1 MPSFP
6 RIDSP
11 CPLSAEEQR
20 AIDGHC
26 ERCDKHVHALNDMNE
41 AERRALLAN
50 ASGPIC
56 VSYRKTM
63 PRRVGRI
70 GAAIAATL
78 ITTTAYAGDPA
89 SQPVAQPTVEAAL
102 QDVQEED
109 VFEEDVFLDE
119 IVFVGGVNDPQ
130 DASAALDMSVPA
142 LPMHLLALVPGGGQD
157 ADQEEDLD
165 VIVVVGGGIHVPA
178 DAEWVDEESLLP
190 ALPMI
195 AAQDELPA
203 GSDGSP

>member
-26 ERCDKHVHALNDMNE
+26 DRCDKHVHALNDLSE

-56 VSYRKTM
+56 VSYRKAM

-89 SQPVAQPTVEAAL
+89 ASSVGQPTVAAAL
-102 QDVQEED
+102 QTVEED
-109 VFEEDVFLDE
+109 EFLDE
-119 IVFVGGVNDPQ
+119 IVFVGGVNDSQ
-130 DASAALDMSVPA
+130 DALAALDMSVPA
-142 LPMHLLALVPGGGQD
+142 LPMHTLALVPGAGQETD
-157 ADQEEDLD
+157 EEERLD
-165 VIVVVGGGIHVPA
+165 VIVVVGGGIHDPA

-190 ALPMI
+190 ELPMI
-195 AAQDELPA
+195 AAQDEPPA
-203 GSDGSP
+203 GRDGSR

>member
-26 ERCDKHVHALNDMNE
+26 DRCDKHVHALNEMSE

-50 ASGPIC
+50 AAGPIC

-78 ITTTAYAGDPA
+78 ITTTAYAGDPVVPA
-89 SQPVAQPTVEAAL
+89 AGQPTVAAAL
-102 QDVQEED
+102 QGVEE
-109 VFEEDVFLDE
+109 EVFLED
-119 IVFVGGVNDPQ
+119 IVFVGGVNDSQ
-130 DASAALDMSVPA
+130 DALAAMDMSVPA
-142 LPMHLLALVPGGGQD
+142 LPMHTLALVPGAGQE
-157 ADQEEDLD
+157 ANEEEALD
-165 VIVVVGGGIHVPA
+165 MVVVVGGGIHDPA

-190 ALPMI
+190 SLPMI

-203 GSDGSP
+203 GSDGSR

>member
-26 ERCDKHVHALNDMNE
+26 DRCDKHVHALNDMSE
-41 AERRALLAN
+41 AERGALLA
-50 ASGPIC
+50 AATGPIC
-56 VSYRKTM
+56 VSYRRPA

-89 SQPVAQPTVEAAL
+89 SSPVGQPTVAAAL
-102 QDVQEED
+102 QDVEED
-109 VFEEDVFLDE
+109 GFLDE
-119 IVFVGGVNDPQ
+119 IVFVGGVNDSQ
-130 DASAALDMSVPA
+130 AALAALDLSVPA
-142 LPMHLLALVPGGGQD
+142 LPMHTLALAPGGGQETD
-157 ADQEEDLD
+157 EEVLD
-165 VIVVVGGGIHVPA
+165 SIVVIGGGIHDPA
-178 DAEWVDEESLLP
+178 NAEWVDEESLLP
-190 ALPMI
+190 DLPMI
-195 AAQDELPA
+195 AVQDELPGGSA
-203 GSDGSP
+203 GSR

>member
-26 ERCDKHVHALNDMNE
+26 VRCDKHVHALNDISE

-50 ASGPIC
+50 ATGPIC
-56 VSYRKTM
+56 VSYRKPM

-78 ITTTAYAGDPA
+78 ITTTAYAGDATAP
-89 SQPVAQPTVEAAL
+89 PVTQPTVAAAL
-102 QDVQEED
+102 QEVEED
-109 VFEEDVFLDE
+109 DAFLDE
-119 IVFVGGVNDPQ
+119 LVFVGGVNDPQ
-130 DASAALDMSVPA
+130 DAAAALDMSV
-142 LPMHLLALVPGGGQD
+142 
-157 ADQEEDLD
+157 
-165 VIVVVGGGIHVPA
+165 
-178 DAEWVDEESLLP
+178 P

-195 AAQDELPA
+195 AAQDELPS
-203 GSDGSP
+203 GSDGSR

>member
-26 ERCDKHVHALNDMNE
+26 DRCDKHVHALNEMSE

-50 ASGPIC
+50 AAGPIC

-78 ITTTAYAGDPA
+78 ITTTAYAGDP
-89 SQPVAQPTVEAAL
+89 VAPAAGQPTVAAAL
-102 QDVQEED
+102 QGVEE
-109 VFEEDVFLDE
+109 EVFLED
-119 IVFVGGVNDPQ
+119 IVFVGGVNDSQ
-130 DASAALDMSVPA
+130 DALAAMDMSVPA
-142 LPMHLLALVPGGGQD
+142 LPMHTLALVPGAGQE
-157 ADQEEDLD
+157 ANEEEALD
-165 VIVVVGGGIHVPA
+165 MVVVVGGGIHDPA

-190 ALPMI
+190 SLPMI

-203 GSDGSP
+203 GSDGSR

>member
-26 ERCDKHVHALNDMNE
+26 ERCDKHVHALSDMSKT
-41 AERRALLAN
+41 ERRALLA
-50 ASGPIC
+50 AATGPIC
-56 VSYRKTM
+56 VSYRRPA

-89 SQPVAQPTVEAAL
+89 MPSAAQPTVAAAL
-102 QDVQEED
+102 QGVEAEEA
-109 VFEEDVFLDE
+109 FLED
-119 IVFVGGVNDPQ
+119 IVFVGGVNDSQ
-130 DASAALDMSVPA
+130 DALAAMDMSVPA
-142 LPMHLLALVPGGGQD
+142 LPMHTLALVPGAGQE
-157 ADQEEDLD
+157 ADEEEGLD
-165 VIVVVGGGIHVPA
+165 VVVVVGGGIHDPA
-178 DAEWVDEESLLP
+178 DAEWFDEDSLLP

-203 GSDGSP
+203 GSDGSR

>member
-26 ERCDKHVHALNDMNE
+26 DRCDKHVHALNDMSE

-50 ASGPIC
+50 AAGPIC
-56 VSYRKTM
+56 VSYRKAM

-89 SQPVAQPTVEAAL
+89 APAAGQPTVAAAL
-102 QDVQEED
+102 QGVEEEA
-109 VFEEDVFLDE
+109 FLED
-119 IVFVGGVNDPQ
+119 IVFVGGVNDSQ
-130 DASAALDMSVPA
+130 DALAAMDMSVPA
-142 LPMHLLALVPGGGQD
+142 LPMHTLALAPGAGQE
-157 ADQEEDLD
+157 ADEEEALD
-165 VIVVVGGGIHVPA
+165 TVVVVGGGIHVPA
-178 DAEWVDEESLLP
+178 DAEWVDEESPLP
-190 ALPMI
+190 SLPMI
-195 AAQDELPA
+195 AAQDERPA
-203 GSDGSP
+203 GSDGSR

>member
-26 ERCDKHVHALNDMNE
+26 DRCDKHVHALSDMSE
-41 AERRALLAN
+41 AERRALLA
-50 ASGPIC
+50 AATGPIC
-56 VSYRKTM
+56 VSYRRPA

-89 SQPVAQPTVEAAL
+89 SPPVGQPTVAAAL
-102 QDVQEED
+102 QGVEEED
-109 VFEEDVFLDE
+109 SELD
-119 IVFVGGVNDPQ
+119 FVMITGGVNDPQ
-130 DASAALDMSVPA
+130 DALAAEDTSVPELPMRTVDAALAGIDGGTA
-142 LPMHLLALVPGGGQD
+142 LDGMD
-157 ADQEEDLD
+157 T
-165 VIVVVGGGIHVPA
+165 VIMGGIQKPGEA
-178 DAEWVDEESLLP
+178 QWSDEDTSLP
-190 ALPMI
+190 ALPLI
-195 AAQDELPA
+195 AAHEADVPA
-203 GSDGSP
+203 KE

>member
-26 ERCDKHVHALNDMNE
+26 DRCDKHVHTLNDMSE

-50 ASGPIC
+50 ATGPIC
-56 VSYRKTM
+56 VSYRKAM

-78 ITTTAYAGDPA
+78 ITTSAYAGDPA
-89 SQPVAQPTVEAAL
+89 ASSVGQPTVAAAL
-102 QDVQEED
+102 QGVEE
-109 VFEEDVFLDE
+109 EFLDE
-119 IVFVGGVNDPQ
+119 IVFVGGVNDSQ
-130 DASAALDMSVPA
+130 EALAALDLSVPA
-142 LPMHLLALVPGGGQD
+142 LPMNTLALAPGGGQEMD
-157 ADQEEDLD
+157 EEELDL
-165 VIVVVGGGIHVPA
+165 IVVTGGGIHDPA

-190 ALPMI
+190 DLPMI
-195 AAQDELPA
+195 AAQDDLPA
-203 GSDGSP
+203 GSDGSR

>member
-26 ERCDKHVHALNDMNE
+26 VRCDKHVHALNEMNE
-41 AERRALLAN
+41 AERRAVLAN
-50 ASGPIC
+50 ATGPIC
-56 VSYRKTM
+56 VSYRKAM

-78 ITTTAYAGDPA
+78 ITTTAYAGDAASPA
-89 SQPVAQPTVEAAL
+89 VATHTVAAAL
-102 QDVQEED
+102 QDVQGED
-109 VFEEDVFLDE
+109 GFLEE

-142 LPMHLLALVPGGGQD
+142 LPMHVLALVPGAGQD
-157 ADQEEDLD
+157 TDQEEEELD
-165 VIVVVGGGIHVPA
+165 VIMVVGGGIHVPA
-178 DAEWVDEESLLP
+178 NAEWVDEELLLP

-195 AAQDELPA
+195 AAQDEPPS
-203 GSDGSP
+203 GSDGSR

>member
-11 CPLSAEEQR
+11 CPLSAEDQR

-26 ERCDKHVHALNDMNE
+26 DRCDKHVHALNDMSE

-50 ASGPIC
+50 AAGPIC
-56 VSYRKTM
+56 VSYRQPA

-78 ITTTAYAGDPA
+78 ITTTAYAAGDP
-89 SQPVAQPTVEAAL
+89 VAPSTGQPTVAAAL
-102 QDVQEED
+102 QGVEEEED
-109 VFEEDVFLDE
+109 EFLDE
-119 IVFVGGVNDPQ
+119 IVFVGGVNDSQ
-130 DASAALDMSVPA
+130 DALAPLDMNVPA
-142 LPMHLLALVPGGGQD
+142 LPMHMLALVPGGGQE
-157 ADQEEDLD
+157 ADQEDDLD
-165 VIVVVGGGIHVPA
+165 VIVVVGGGIHDPA
-178 DAEWVDEESLLP
+178 DAEWVEEESLLP

-203 GSDGSP
+203 GSDGSR

>member
-6 RIDSP
+6 RIDNP

-26 ERCDKHVHALNDMNE
+26 DRCDKHVHALGDMSE
-41 AERRALLAN
+41 AERRALLA
-50 ASGPIC
+50 AATGPIC
-56 VSYRKTM
+56 VSYRRPA

-89 SQPVAQPTVEAAL
+89 SPPVGQPTVAAAL
-102 QDVQEED
+102 HDVQEED
-109 VFEEDVFLDE
+109 GFLDE

-130 DASAALDMSVPA
+130 DASVALDMSVPA
-142 LPMHLLALVPGGGQD
+142 LPMHLLALVPGGGQE

-190 ALPMI
+190 DLPMI

-203 GSDGSP
+203 GSDGSR

>member
-1 MPSFP
+1 MTSFP

-11 CPLSAEEQR
+11 CSLSAEEQR

-26 ERCDKHVHALNDMNE
+26 ERCDKHVHALNDMTE
-41 AERRALLAN
+41 AERRTLLAG
-50 ASGPIC
+50 ATGPIC

-78 ITTTAYAGDPA
+78 ITTTAYAGDAA
-89 SQPVAQPTVEAAL
+89 SQAVPQPTVAAAL
-102 QDVQEED
+102 QEVQEED
-109 VFEEDVFLDE
+109 VFLDDLVFL
-119 IVFVGGVNDPQ
+119 GGVNDPQ
-130 DASAALDMSVPA
+130 DASAALDMSVPP
-142 LPMHLLALVPGGGQD
+142 LPMQVMALVPGSGQE
-157 ADQEEDLD
+157 ADREEDLD
-165 VIVVVGGGIHVPA
+165 VIVVVGGGIHDPA

-195 AAQDELPA
+195 AVEDDSPS
-203 GSDGSP
+203 GSDGSH

>member
-41 AERRALLAN
+41 TERRALLAN

-78 ITTTAYAGDPA
+78 ITTTAYAGDAA
-89 SQPVAQPTVEAAL
+89 SQPIAQPTVAAAL

-109 VFEEDVFLDE
+109 GFLDE

-142 LPMHLLALVPGGGQD
+142 LPMQQLALVPGGGQD
-157 ADQEEDLD
+157 ADQQEELD
-165 VIVVVGGGIHVPA
+165 VTVVVGGGIHVPA

-203 GSDGSP
+203 GNDGSR

>member
-26 ERCDKHVHALNDMNE
+26 DRCDKHVHALNDMSE

-50 ASGPIC
+50 AAGPIC

-78 ITTTAYAGDPA
+78 ITTTAYAGDP
-89 SQPVAQPTVEAAL
+89 VAPAAGQPTVAAAL
-102 QDVQEED
+102 QGVEE
-109 VFEEDVFLDE
+109 EVFLED
-119 IVFVGGVNDPQ
+119 IVFVGGVNDSQ
-130 DASAALDMSVPA
+130 DALAAMDMSVPA
-142 LPMHLLALVPGGGQD
+142 LPMHTLALVPGAGQE
-157 ADQEEDLD
+157 ANEEEALD
-165 VIVVVGGGIHVPA
+165 MVVVVGGGIHDPA

-190 ALPMI
+190 SLPMI

-203 GSDGSP
+203 GSDGSR

>member
-50 ASGPIC
+50 ATGPIC
-56 VSYRKTM
+56 VSYRKAV

-89 SQPVAQPTVEAAL
+89 SPPVAQPTVAAAL
-102 QDVQEED
+102 QDVQQEED
-109 VFEEDVFLDE
+109 GFLDE

-130 DASAALDMSVPA
+130 DASAVLDMSVPA

-157 ADQEEDLD
+157 TDQEEALD
-165 VIVVVGGGIHVPA
+165 EIVVVGGGIHVPA

-203 GSDGSP
+203 GSDGSR

>member
-50 ASGPIC
+50 ATGPIC
-56 VSYRKTM
+56 VSYRKAV

-78 ITTTAYAGDPA
+78 ITTTAYAGDPV
-89 SQPVAQPTVEAAL
+89 SPPVAQPTVAAAL
-102 QDVQEED
+102 QDVQEE
-109 VFEEDVFLDE
+109 EDGFLDE

-157 ADQEEDLD
+157 TDQEEELD
-165 VIVVVGGGIHVPA
+165 EIVVVGGGIHVPA
-178 DAEWVDEESLLP
+178 DAEWVDEEFLLP

-203 GSDGSP
+203 GSDGSR

>member
-11 CPLSAEEQR
+11 CPLSAEELR

-26 ERCDKHVHALNDMNE
+26 DRCDKHVHALSDMSE
-41 AERRALLAN
+41 AERRALLA
-50 ASGPIC
+50 AATGPIC
-56 VSYRKTM
+56 VSYRRPA

-78 ITTTAYAGDPA
+78 ITTAYAGDPA
-89 SQPVAQPTVEAAL
+89 AASVGQPTVAAAL
-102 QDVQEED
+102 QGVEED
-109 VFEEDVFLDE
+109 DVFFDE
-119 IVFVGGVNDPQ
+119 IVFVGGVNDSQ
-130 DASAALDMSVPA
+130 EALAALDMSVPM
-142 LPMHLLALVPGGGQD
+142 LPMHTLALAPGGGQEMD
-157 ADQEEDLD
+157 EEELD
-165 VIVVVGGGIHVPA
+165 SIVVTGGGIHDPA

-190 ALPMI
+190 ELPMI

-203 GSDGSP
+203 GSDGSR

>member
-26 ERCDKHVHALNDMNE
+26 DRCDKHVHALNDMSE
-41 AERRALLAN
+41 ADRRALLAN
-50 ASGPIC
+50 AAGPIC

-78 ITTTAYAGDPA
+78 ITTTAYAGDPTA
-89 SQPVAQPTVEAAL
+89 PAAGQPTVAAAL
-102 QDVQEED
+102 QGVEED
-109 VFEEDVFLDE
+109 AFLED
-119 IVFVGGVNDPQ
+119 IVFVGGVNDSQ
-130 DASAALDMSVPA
+130 DALAAMDMSVPA
-142 LPMHLLALVPGGGQD
+142 LPMHTLALVPGAGQE
-157 ADQEEDLD
+157 ANEEEALD
-165 VIVVVGGGIHVPA
+165 MVVVVGGGIHVPT

-190 ALPMI
+190 SLPMI

-203 GSDGSP
+203 GSDGSR

>member
-26 ERCDKHVHALNDMNE
+26 DRCDKHVHALNDMSE
-41 AERRALLAN
+41 AERRALLA
-50 ASGPIC
+50 AATGPIC
-56 VSYRKTM
+56 VSYRKPM

-89 SQPVAQPTVEAAL
+89 TPSASQPTVAAAL
-102 QDVQEED
+102 QGVEED
-109 VFEEDVFLDE
+109 EFLDE
-119 IVFVGGVNDPQ
+119 IVFVGGVNDSQ
-130 DASAALDMSVPA
+130 DALAALDMSVPA
-142 LPMHLLALVPGGGQD
+142 LPMHTLALVPGAGQETD
-157 ADQEEDLD
+157 EEERLD
-165 VIVVVGGGIHVPA
+165 VIVVVGGGIHAPA

-190 ALPMI
+190 ELPMI

-203 GSDGSP
+203 GSDGSR

>member
-26 ERCDKHVHALNDMNE
+26 ECCDKHVHALNDMNE

-50 ASGPIC
+50 TTGPIC
-56 VSYRKTM
+56 VSYRKAV

-89 SQPVAQPTVEAAL
+89 SQPVAQPTVAAAL

-109 VFEEDVFLDE
+109 EFLDE
-119 IVFVGGVNDPQ
+119 IVFVGGVNDSQ
-130 DASAALDMSVPA
+130 DVLATLDMSVPP
-142 LPMHLLALVPGGGQD
+142 LPMHVLALVPGSGQE
-157 ADQEEDLD
+157 ADEEDALD
-165 VIVVVGGGIHVPA
+165 FIVVVGGGIHDPA

-195 AAQDELPA
+195 AADDELRS
-203 GSDGSP
+203 GSDRSH

>member
-26 ERCDKHVHALNDMNE
+26 DRCDKHVHALNDMSE

-56 VSYRKTM
+56 VSYRKAM

-89 SQPVAQPTVEAAL
+89 ASAVGQPTVAAAL
-102 QDVQEED
+102 QTVEED
-109 VFEEDVFLDE
+109 EFLDE
-119 IVFVGGVNDPQ
+119 IVFVGGVNDSQ
-130 DASAALDMSVPA
+130 DALAALDMSVPA
-142 LPMHLLALVPGGGQD
+142 LPMHTLALVPGAGQETD
-157 ADQEEDLD
+157 EEERLD
-165 VIVVVGGGIHVPA
+165 VIVVVGGGIHDPA

-190 ALPMI
+190 ELPMI
-195 AAQDELPA
+195 AAQDEPPA
-203 GSDGSP
+203 GRDGSR